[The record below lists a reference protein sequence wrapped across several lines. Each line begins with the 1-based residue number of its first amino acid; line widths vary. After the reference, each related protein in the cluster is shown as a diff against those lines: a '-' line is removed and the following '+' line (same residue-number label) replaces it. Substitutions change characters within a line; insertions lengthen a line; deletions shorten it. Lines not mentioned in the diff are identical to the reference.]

1 MKTFDLPSIE
11 IKAPFARSFDYIAN
25 PGNLPEWTEAFK
37 EIRAGKAEMR
47 TENGSVLIDLLV
59 TAPREFGIVDWT
71 MTFPDRNVATACS
84 RLVENGPETCVYSF
98 VLKAPAMPLEQL
110 EGALTEQARKFPG
123 LLATIRSLQAA
134 QRAVALYRSQ
144 PELRPQRQ
152 SPQR

>member
-1 MKTFDLPSIE
+1 MKTFDVQSIE

-59 TAPREFGIVDWT
+59 TASREFGTVDWT

-98 VLKAPAMPLEQL
+98 VLKAPAMPL
-110 EGALTEQARKFPG
+110 
-123 LLATIRSLQAA
+123 
-134 QRAVALYRSQ
+134 
-144 PELRPQRQ
+144 
-152 SPQR
+152 